1 MPLRRYSRLCRL
13 RSLRAPRLS
22 CRIPSSLAIHVC
34 SQAAWR
40 RVVQLAVGAGIAV
53 PGMTASLA
61 YFDTYRRG
69 RLPANLVQVGRS
81 RGGALG
87 GRPGRAGW

>member
-1 MPLRRYSRLCRL
+1 MPRPHSPPLPPPPTQPVLPRR
-13 RSLRAPRLS
+13 
-22 CRIPSSLAIHVC
+22 
-34 SQAAWR
+34 QAAWR

-69 RLPANLVQVGRS
+69 RLPANLVQVG
-81 RGGALG
+81 GGVVG
-87 GRPGRAGW
+87 GRAWVLFWCTHGKL